1 MVKSLLTIFNGF
13 FIGGT
18 MMVPGVSGGSMAM
31 ILGIYER
38 LIESIASFRK
48 NPVKNVAFLIKF
60 CIGGLLGISLFSKF
74 IISPLLTEFPLP
86 VSFFFLGAVAGG
98 IPMIYKTSG
107 IKKFSLNAVIYPV
120 IGLIFVLLIAIIPE
134 GLFSPEGTPGF

>member
-60 CIGGLLGISLFSKF
+60 CI
-74 IISPLLTEFPLP
+74 
-86 VSFFFLGAVAGG
+86 
-98 IPMIYKTSG
+98 IYM
-107 IKKFSLNAVIYPV
+107 
-120 IGLIFVLLIAIIPE
+120 
-134 GLFSPEGTPGF
+134 